1 VCLCAAGLL
10 QEPYVKTGLQDGD
23 HGYDKT
29 TRDGY
34 AKGTSRITQRD
45 RHTEKER
52 HRERERRALYLSIY
66 PVCAHRAR
74 TCLRAYRLVVVRG
87 KDRAY
92 ALAKT
97 LYCQRAVTEFVQQ
110 QMATIA
116 GTFRSACMSVCVCV
130 CVPIH
135 VCMQE
140 FVCMFAEVRVCTCMC
155 VSWCMHVCMCV
166 RVYVGMIVCV
176 LTEGRTQRASRP
188 SSCSRLVSSIAPVC
202 THTQS
207 FCLSSRWRPCTD
219 ADYLCV
225 YVSMYLCVCLSGCL
239 GARQRVRGPPS
250 AWPPCL
256 SSCGGKCARRY
267 ALSRCLLADTDTN

>member
-1 VCLCAAGLL
+1 MATIKRRA
-10 QEPYVKTGLQDGD
+10 TGTPKAHPASHRETDIQ
-23 HGYDKT
+23 
-29 TRDGY
+29 R
-34 AKGTSRITQRD
+34 KGE
-45 RHTEKER
+45 TE
-52 HRERERRALYLSIY
+52 RERERALNLSIY

-87 KDRAY
+87 KERAY

-116 GTFRSACMSVCVCV
+116 GTFRSACMSVCVCAYTCLYAGICMYV
-130 CVPIH
+130 CRSACLYMYVCISACLYMYVCAYVCWNECVCADRRAHTAGVAAIVLLAAGFIH
-135 VCMQE
+135 R
-140 FVCMFAEVRVCTCMC
+140 AG
-155 VSWCMHVCMCV
+155 MH
-166 RVYVGMIVCV
+166 
-176 LTEGRTQRASRP
+176 
-188 SSCSRLVSSIAPVC
+188 

-225 YVSMYLCVCLSGCL
+225 YVSMYLCVCLSGYL

-250 AWPPCL
+250 AWLPCL
-256 SSCGGKCARRY
+256 SSCGAKCARRY